1 MELSLT
7 SIAAI
12 ATALG
17 GGSIITLWLTRRF
30 RKADQKEEMHVTV
43 ESKKIDADSDAFTH
57 VINRLEKVEQ
67 WLKELQDKLATEMA
81 TNSRL
86 EAENEALRKDNDRQQ
101 GEIERL
107 RAEIAELKAAQALE
121 PAKTPEAIEALFP
134 ELTDAQIKDEIEKL
148 TGSKPRG
155 NPSRETLVKSLQEL
169 REAA

>member
-107 RAEIAELKAAQALE
+107 RARVHDLADKIQ
-121 PAKTPEAIEALFP
+121 TR
-134 ELTDAQIKDEIEKL
+134 DAQIESFKRSLDE
-148 TGSKPRG
+148 S
-155 NPSRETLVKSLQEL
+155 SRQMETLRSEL
-169 REAA
+169 HATTKELNAMKRPV

>member
-43 ESKKIDADSDAFTH
+43 ERAKIDQDQNAFDH
-57 VINRLEKVEQ
+57 VINRLEKVEG
-67 WLKELQDKLATEMA
+67 WLKEIQDKLAIEMA

-86 EAENEALRKDNDRQQ
+86 EAENHALKETNDRQQ
-101 GEIERL
+101 SEIERL
-107 RAEIAELKAAQALE
+107 RIRIHDLVDKVQSR
-121 PAKTPEAIEALFP
+121 
-134 ELTDAQIKDEIEKL
+134 DAQIV
-148 TGSKPRG
+148 SFQR
-155 NPSRETLVKSLQEL
+155 SLDDNKIAMEALRSEL
-169 REAA
+169 HATTKELNAMKRPV